1 MSIYLVSVVI
11 GNIREEHQCS
21 DKVPRHMGREEI
33 EEAAVDAL
41 VSGVSLNESW
51 HSPTGMVE

>member
-1 MSIYLVSVVI
+1 MSVVI

-21 DKVPRHMGREEI
+21 DKVPRNMGREEI
-33 EEAAVDAL
+33 EEAAVDTL